1 MNKWK
6 VVLPV
11 VLIALGSS
19 SLYLF
24 IKFKKT
30 PPRSEVHYKGP
41 LVTVVEGH
49 LVKKPV
55 MLEGF
60 GTVKP
65 EHTLD
70 LVPQVSGKVMAISE
84 NFINGGFV
92 KKGEVLV
99 QIERKDYEIA
109 LKRAEANILSKD
121 LAYKK
126 ALKQA
131 HIAKKEWKEI
141 LKNILTDKKTVPDE
155 LTLYIPQLKA
165 AEAAYDSALADLS
178 LAKLN
183 LERTTLTAPYDARVL
198 RRLTD
203 IGQFVAPGKVL
214 GSLFSIREADIVVP
228 LHPQDVAW
236 FKVPSEAEVISTL
249 TGKAVRY
256 PARLVRTEGKIDPA
270 TRMLH
275 AIIQVKNPYRFTP
288 PLENGAFVTVRI
300 KGKTAEGLWISAKAE
315 RDGKVWI
322 ARAEHL
328 KIQKVKVLYRKKNS
342 VLVSGLKEGA
352 RIITTSL
359 FAVTNGMKIR
369 VRKTGKK

>member
-1 MNKWK
+1 M
-6 VVLPV
+6 
-11 VLIALGSS
+11 
-19 SLYLF
+19 
-24 IKFKKT
+24 
-30 PPRSEVHYKGP
+30 
-41 LVTVVEGH
+41 
-49 LVKKPV
+49 
-55 MLEGF
+55 
-60 GTVKP
+60 
-65 EHTLD
+65 
-70 LVPQVSGKVMAISE
+70 
-84 NFINGGFV
+84 
-92 KKGEVLV
+92 
-99 QIERKDYEIA
+99 
-109 LKRAEANILSKD
+109 
-121 LAYKK
+121 
-126 ALKQA
+126 
-131 HIAKKEWKEI
+131 
-141 LKNILTDKKTVPDE
+141 
-155 LTLYIPQLKA
+155 
-165 AEAAYDSALADLS
+165 
-178 LAKLN
+178 
-183 LERTTLTAPYDARVL
+183 
-198 RRLTD
+198 
-203 IGQFVAPGKVL
+203 
-214 GSLFSIREADIVVP
+214 VP

-300 KGKTAEGLWISAKAE
+300 KGNTAEGLWISAKAE

-342 VLVSGLKEGA
+342 VLVSGLKEGV